1 MPDTTRAGGLPFSY
15 QTRAQN
21 VERLAAERFDYVIV
35 GGGIT
40 GAGIAR
46 DAAMRGRRV
55 ALIDKGDFACGT
67 SSRSSKLVHG
77 GVRYLETYEFGLVFE
92 ASNERRRLRRLLPY
106 MVMPLPFLLPV

>member
-1 MPDTTRAGGLPFSY
+1 MTIESRKENGFSFRTRQHNL
-15 QTRAQN
+15 
-21 VERLAAERFDYVIV
+21 ERLATKTFDYVIV

-55 ALIDKGDFACGT
+55 ALIEKNDFAWGT

-77 GVRYLETYEFGLVFE
+77 GVRYLETFEFGLVFE
-92 ASNERRRLRRLLPY
+92 ASNERRRLRHMAPY
-106 MVMPLPFLLPV
+106 LV